1 MATLGMVCPTTASH
15 LYSAAALGHE
25 LAGRGHRV
33 VIFGTPDGE
42 PYARAAGLDFYALG
56 QRQFCAD
63 ANARWFAELAQMSP
77 RRANIEVERLLTTRA
92 AMRLAELPEAVRRLH
107 IDALLVDQSSP
118 EGGTVAE
125 RLDLPFVSVC
135 AAMLLNRDADVPP
148 FNTHW
153 RYSPAPWARLRNH
166 LGYLLLDRLTAGSRR
181 IIGEYR
187 QRWNLP
193 PLRRP
198 NDHYSKLAQICQQP
212 AEFEYPRRHLPRCLH
227 FTGPFERPA
236 SRAPVE
242 FPYERLSGQPLIYAS
257 MGTLHNRIPGVFA
270 RIARACAGLDAQLV
284 IATGGAPH
292 PSDVDESILVV
303 TYAPQLELL
312 SRAALAITHAGMGT
326 VLHCLGRG
334 VPMVAIPIASEQPG
348 LAARVAWSGAGEYI
362 PLARL
367 RVTRLREA
375 VSRVLYQPTYRE
387 HALRLRDA
395 IQRAGGV
402 VRAADVV
409 EQVLNTGLPVW
420 GR

>member
-42 PYARAAGLDFYALG
+42 PWARAAGLDFHALG
-56 QRQFCAD
+56 ERQFCAD
-63 ANARWFAELAQMSP
+63 TNARWFAELGKLS
-77 RRANIEVERLLTTRA
+77 RHRANVAVERLLEARA
-92 AMRLAELPEAVRRLH
+92 AMRLAELPDAVRRLR

-135 AAMLLNRDADVPP
+135 ATLLLNRDADVPP
-148 FNTHW
+148 FNTDW
-153 RYSPAPWARLRNH
+153 RYSPARWARLRNR
-166 LGYLLLDRLTAGSRR
+166 LGYLLLDRITAGSRR

-198 NDHYSKLAQICQQP
+198 NDHYSRLAQLCQQP

-227 FTGPFERPA
+227 FTGPFESA
-236 SRAPVE
+236 VSRAAVD
-242 FPYERLSGQPLIYAS
+242 FPYQRLSGQPLIYAS
-257 MGTLHNRIPGVFA
+257 MGTLHNRIPRVFA
-270 RIARACAGLDAQLV
+270 RIATACAALDAQLV
-284 IATGGAPH
+284 IATGGAPR
-292 PSDVDESILVV
+292 PRDLDRSVLVV
-303 TYAPQLELL
+303 SYAPQLELL
-312 SRAALAITHAGMGT
+312 SRAALAITHAGLGT
-326 VLHCLGRG
+326 VLQCLGRG
-334 VPMVAIPIASEQPG
+334 VPMVAIPVASEQPG
-348 LAARVAWSGAGEYI
+348 LAARIAWSGAGEYV

-367 RVTRLREA
+367 RAARLRDA
-375 VSRVLYQPTYRE
+375 VSRVLYQPAYRE

-395 IQRAGGV
+395 IRLAGGV
-402 VRAADVV
+402 AHAADVV
-409 EQVLNTGLPVW
+409 EQVLTTGQPVW